1 MVLYILDTLR
11 MEKETEKEDLNGQ
24 TDRAMMGNGR
34 ITSSTEVGF
43 GKARIPLLLIL
54 ENGVMVA
61 YLDSVF

>member
-1 MVLYILDTLR
+1 

-24 TDRAMMGNGR
+24 TDKAMMGNGR